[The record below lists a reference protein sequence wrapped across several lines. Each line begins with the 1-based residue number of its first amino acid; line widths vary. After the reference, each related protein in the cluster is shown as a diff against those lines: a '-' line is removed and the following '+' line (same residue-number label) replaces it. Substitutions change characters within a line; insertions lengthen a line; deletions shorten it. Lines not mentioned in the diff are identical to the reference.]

1 MLARRQWQSLAEVI
15 LCSGFPTQ
23 LVLSGIAALIG
34 IHPLTK
40 TGGLSLP
47 FVTLVS
53 AADTVLLLLLVVW
66 FLRIRGETAGQV
78 LAGPRPVGREARL
91 GLLLAPAIVVFM
103 GLGMWWLRHMLP
115 ELATV
120 PENPFEELARTRAG
134 ALTVLLV
141 ALVAG
146 GLREE
151 VQRGFLLHRFGDLGG
166 PVNGLILTSIVFGF
180 GHVVQGW
187 DAVIV
192 TGALGAFWGVMYLTR
207 RSIVAA
213 VVSHALANGVQ
224 VLIAFAQ
231 GQAVVGS

>member
-1 MLARRQWQSLAEVI
+1 MLARRQWQSLAEVF

-34 IHPLTK
+34 IQPLTA

-53 AADTVLLLLLVVW
+53 AADTILLLFLIFW
-66 FLRIRGETAGQV
+66 FLRLRGERPGQV
-78 LAGPRPVGREARL
+78 LVGTGPVGREARL
-91 GLLLAPAIVVFM
+91 GLLLAPGIVVFM
-103 GLGMWWLRHMLP
+103 GLGMWWLRRMLP

-120 PENPFEELARTRAG
+120 PENPFEELARTRGG
-134 ALTVLLV
+134 AFTVLLV

-166 PVNGLILTSIVFGF
+166 PVNGLILTSVVFGL

-192 TGALGAFWGVMYLTR
+192 TGALGAFWGVLYLTR

-213 VVSHALANGVQ
+213 VVSHALANGAQ
-224 VLIAFAQ
+224 VLIAFTQ
-231 GQAVVGS
+231 GRAVLGS